1 MSSFMDMRNAS
12 RSSSTV
18 CIFPGDSIPPGAY
31 WLSPCDGSILPRW
44 RFGPSTPLLPRLSIQ
59 IQLSQRTCFG
69 SSWHALEIAR
79 VVKICRVIVGGKEDG
94 AFFGAVLSR
103 VDHSQPRSF
112 GRGFGRCSRLLPA
125 CQDEHGDVGLEPSL
139 WHDRQGDAESTCDE
153 APRGAA
159 DKWR

>member
-1 MSSFMDMRNAS
+1 MDPSSRAGGL
-12 RSSSTV
+12 V
-18 CIFPGDSIPPGAY
+18 
-31 WLSPCDGSILPRW
+31 
-44 RFGPSTPLLPRLSIQ
+44 PSTPPLDSNSTLDNETTTNLLRFI
-59 IQLSQRTCFG
+59 
-69 SSWHALEIAR
+69 IACIR
-79 VVKICRVIVGGKEDG
+79 NCGEVVKMCRVIVGGKEDG
-94 AFFGAVLSR
+94 GGFLGAVLSR